1 MVMVVSD
8 RQSLYVFIR
17 SMLRAVTAGCL
28 LVVTRV
34 GLGAFTAA
42 ARSVPGRVED
52 AASRHE

>member
-1 MVMVVSD
+1 MVVSD